1 MKRCIIFI
9 RVSTIQQDYERQRI
23 ELINYA
29 KTKGYDDYIVIAHK
43 ESGIKLAEQERQGI
57 EELKDVIK
65 RDSSIDSIFIW
76 EISRLA
82 RREDVLHS
90 IKNFLIENKINL
102 YIWDKQYQLLND
114 DGSVNADTQLL
125 FTLYSYFASQEMK
138 LKLERS
144 KSGKERLK
152 KEGFFVG
159 GKVLFGFTTT
169 KNNIIIPN
177 EEELNIVKWIFETY
191 LNSDISLRQLGI
203 ECQKRGIIKT
213 DNKRSAASWIK
224 FMVTNYGYC
233 GEHKYYKYPMVIPK
247 EYIDKAIIKMK
258 GAARLP
264 RETQNI
270 YFCKSLLYNTDYNRT
285 YIANR
290 TDAKY
295 ATRDPHH
302 QLDINLFDSFIWDV
316 VKNDFYPLFLRVN
329 DENINT
335 TLDNEL
341 AIIEMKL
348 TTINTKLEDL
358 SNELTKINNLYIKN
372 RLSEEDYEVRYNNNI
387 NSKTILSDSK
397 RLLEQSRLTI
407 LNKKESALN
416 RTGLIDIRTMT
427 NGLDDK
433 QKYDLI
439 HQLVNKIYISK
450 KDGYVEIL
458 VENKIL
464 HTHDEYRLID
474 GKIYYYNDIYM
485 LNEEDEWLEYEFEIE
500 KRFTYQKRKRG

>member
-1 MKRCIIFI
+1 MKRCILFL
-9 RVSTIQQDYERQRI
+9 RVSTEQQDYEHQRI
-23 ELINYA
+23 ALIKYA
-29 KTKGYDDYIVIAHK
+29 KSKGYSDYFIIAHK
-43 ESGIKLAEQERQGI
+43 ESGIKLAESERQGI
-57 EELKDVIK
+57 EELKETIERDKSIK
-65 RDSSIDSIFIW
+65 AIFIF

-82 RREDVLHS
+82 RREEVLHS
-90 IKNFLIENKINL
+90 IKTYLIEKKINL
-102 YIWDKQYQLLND
+102 YIYDKQYQLLNN
-114 DGSVNADTQLL
+114 DGTVNSDTELL

-138 LKLERS
+138 VKKLRMNAG
-144 KSGKERLK
+144 KSRLK
-152 KEGFFVG
+152 NEGKFYG
-159 GKVLFGFTTT
+159 GRLLYGFKSD
-169 KNNIIIPN
+169 KNNNILID
-177 EEELNIVKWIFETY
+177 EEKLNTVKWIFKTY
-191 LNSDISLRQLGI
+191 LETDISIRQLGI
-203 ECQKRGIIKT
+203 ECQKRGIITT
-213 DNKRSAASWIK
+213 DNKRSAGSWIK
-224 FMVTNYGYC
+224 FMLYNYGYC
-233 GEHKYYKYPMVIPK
+233 GESEFVKYPVVIPK
-247 EYIDKAIIKMK
+247 EWIERAKEKARNQ
-258 GAARLP
+258 ARLP

-270 YFCKSLLYNTDYNRT
+270 YFCKSLLYNTDNKRT

-290 TDAKY
+290 SDAKY
-295 ATRDPHH
+295 CTRDPHH
-302 QLDINLFDSFIWDV
+302 QLDINLFDAFIWDV

-372 RLSEEDYEVRYNNNI
+372 RLSEEDYEVRYNDNI
-387 NSKTILSDSK
+387 NSKAILSDSK

-427 NGLDDK
+427 NGLTDK
-433 QKYDLI
+433 EKYDLI

-450 KDGYVEIL
+450 KDGYIEIL

-464 HTHDEYRLID
+464 HTHDEYRFID

-485 LNEEDEWLEYEFEIE
+485 LNEEDEWLEYNFEIE